1 MNAIS
6 PIKVRFASVARFT
19 GLILSL
25 TLVLSARAEGT
36 PPSTTAPVVVTLSLV
51 PSPVQVIRE
60 LLARPETERAE
71 MLAMYPPGLREPVE
85 AKVRE
90 YAAMSAESRE
100 QRFLATDLRHFLTQ
114 LMPLDVPSQ
123 NAALSQVP
131 EPIREAVELRLQ
143 QWQLYLPQM
152 KEEVLANEQVVRYF
166 TQIGITSEQDRQLLL
181 DITPPEMRAP
191 MEKRIAEW
199 NALPKE
205 TRTRVFAQV
214 NQFFELTP
222 EEREKSLRILSGPER
237 DAMRE
242 TLDTFAGLTVEQ
254 RQMCVRSFEK
264 FSRLTL
270 AERRQFFQKAEIWS
284 RMTAAERELWKEL
297 VSRARELPPFPPGT
311 EPRLA
316 LPATNGG

>member
-1 MNAIS
+1 MSANS
-6 PIKVRFASVARFT
+6 PLRTRFATLARVA
-19 GLILSL
+19 GLTLSL
-25 TLVLSARAEGT
+25 TLVLSAFAEAT
-36 PPSTTAPVVVTLSLV
+36 QPASATPVVVSILLV

-60 LLARPETERAE
+60 LLARPEAERAE

-100 QRFLATDLRHFLTQ
+100 LRFLATDLRHYLTQ
-114 LMPLDVPSQ
+114 LLPLDVRSQ
-123 NAALSQVP
+123 DAALSQVP
-131 EPIREAVELRLQ
+131 EPIREAVEIRLQ

-166 TQIGITSEQDRQLLL
+166 TQIGITSEQDRQMLL
-181 DITPPEMRAP
+181 DITPAELRAP
-191 MEKRIAEW
+191 MEQRIAEW

-205 TRTRVFAQV
+205 TRTRVFVQV

-242 TLDTFAGLTVEQ
+242 TLDTFASLTVEQ

-297 VSRARELPPFPPGT
+297 VSRARELPPFPPGF
-311 EPRLA
+311 EPRMS